1 MEKTWRKIFIVLLI
15 AALVAGIT
23 AGNEKDGV
31 NKGNAGNE
39 RAEIGVGKDEQTG
52 EALPDGEQARRRI
65 AREGKLLEG
74 WEEPPRIVI
83 DPGHGGYDP
92 GKIGINQLLE
102 KDVNLVIAKKL
113 RDDLEAAGV
122 KVTLTREEDA
132 ALSGEGEDHAKVR
145 DLKRRIEI
153 MEEAD
158 PVAVISIHQNSYPQE
173 SIRGAQIFYYPT
185 SIEGK
190 KLAQALQDRL
200 IREVDPD
207 NKRQI
212 KENNSYFLLKK
223 TTVPIV
229 IAECGFLSNWEEAEK
244 LNTPEYQDDLAWA
257 LYLGVMDY
265 LQENK

>member
-1 MEKTWRKIFIVLLI
+1 MGKTLRKIVIVSLI
-15 AALVAGIT
+15 AAMVAVVM
-23 AGNEKDGV
+23 AGNRNNNGSKEQEGNV
-31 NKGNAGNE
+31 SIGNALEEEGQE
-39 RAEIGVGKDEQTG
+39 TLREE
-52 EALPDGEQARRRI
+52 ELARRRI
-65 AREGKLLEG
+65 AREGKLPEG
-74 WEEPPRIVI
+74 WEEPPRVVI

-92 GKIGINQLLE
+92 GKIGINQLPE

-113 RDDLEAAGV
+113 RDNLEAAGV
-122 KVTLTREEDA
+122 KVTLTREQDE
-132 ALSGEGEDHAKVR
+132 ALSEDGEDHAKVR

-158 PVAVISIHQNSYPQE
+158 PAAVISIHQNSYPEE
-173 SIRGAQIFYYPT
+173 SIRGAQTFYYPT
-185 SIEGK
+185 SIAGK

-200 IREVDPD
+200 VREVDPD

-212 KENNSYFLLKK
+212 KENDSYFLLKK
-223 TTVPIV
+223 TSVPVV

-244 LNTPEYQDDLAWA
+244 LNTPEYQDELAWA